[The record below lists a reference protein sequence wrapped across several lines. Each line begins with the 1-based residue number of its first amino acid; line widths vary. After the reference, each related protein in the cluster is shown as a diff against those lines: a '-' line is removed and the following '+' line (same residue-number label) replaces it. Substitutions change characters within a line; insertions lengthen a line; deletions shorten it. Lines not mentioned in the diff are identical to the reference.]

1 MRFLL
6 EVILILLLLASFV
19 SIFVGII
26 APQLY
31 KPLFRRDLGRGKT
44 SLIFL
49 GICIVTFVIIGV
61 FGNWLTASSSVN
73 PSENKA
79 VVNNSPTPQPV
90 KVKSVPTTEAKP
102 KNFPT
107 PASTMTPT
115 PTSSGNTTYHAPAT
129 DISGFSGL
137 TKVLIKASMIVN
149 ANGMIFTNNENGQWD
164 NCIDTINLDS
174 GASNWYEYDFGNMAP
189 GQSVTIQ
196 WNQLTKDDGT
206 VYTPYNATY
215 KSDVILLSCELGP
228 KTEGFAKF
236 QY

>member
-19 SIFVGII
+19 SIFVGLI

-79 VVNNSPTPQPV
+79 VVNNSPTP
-90 KVKSVPTTEAKP
+90 
-102 KNFPT
+102 
-107 PASTMTPT
+107 ASTMTLTPT
-115 PTSSGNTTYHAPAT
+115 PSGNTTYHAPAT
-129 DISGFSGL
+129 DISGFPGL
-137 TKVLIKASMIVN
+137 TKVLIKASMVVN
-149 ANGMIFTNNENGQWD
+149 ANGMTFTNNENDQWD

-174 GASNWYEYDFGNMAP
+174 GASNWYEYDFGSMAP

-206 VYTPYNATY
+206 VYTPYNAGY

-228 KTEGFAKF
+228 KTMGFAKF

>member
-6 EVILILLLLASFV
+6 EVILILLLLVSFV
-19 SIFVGII
+19 SIFVGLI

-90 KVKSVPTTEAKP
+90 KATPVATTKPEPKSS
-102 KNFPT
+102 PT
-107 PASTMTPT
+107 PSNTTTLTP
-115 PTSSGNTTYHAPAT
+115 SGNTTYHAPAT
-129 DISGFSGL
+129 DISGFPGL
-137 TKVLIKASMIVN
+137 TKVLIKASMVVN
-149 ANGMIFTNNENGQWD
+149 ANGMTFTNNENDQWT

-189 GQSVTIQ
+189 GQSVTIP

-206 VYTPYNATY
+206 VYTPYAAGY

-228 KTEGFAKF
+228 KTMGFAKF